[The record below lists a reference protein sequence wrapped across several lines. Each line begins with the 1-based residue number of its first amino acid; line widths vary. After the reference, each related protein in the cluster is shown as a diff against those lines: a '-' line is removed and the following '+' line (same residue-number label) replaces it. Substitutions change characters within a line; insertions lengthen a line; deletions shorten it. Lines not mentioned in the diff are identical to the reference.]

1 MYNIKKVELV
11 LRRVIIMR
19 FSNNY
24 ILILLGIAV
33 IVLMASCAIRS
44 THYRSSSVIQYLY
57 PDKQDYVE
65 VPGIPML
72 SLPLRV
78 GVAFIPENNIKSQ
91 ALTETDKMN
100 LMKEVSQHFKKYEF
114 VKSIELIPSAY
125 LRNEGGFAN
134 LDQVRTMYGIDVITL
149 LSYDQTQFTDEGLA
163 SITYW
168 TIIGAYIIPG
178 EKNDTHTMVDAT
190 VYDILS
196 RKMLFRAPGISHI
209 KSNATP
215 VNLTEQLRK
224 DSFESFKLASADLIK
239 NLDTQLQ
246 LFKEK
251 VKEAPDDYKITHRQ
265 GYTGGGSLDA
275 SFIII
280 LTLLGGYS
288 LWIKR
293 NRKH

>member
-1 MYNIKKVELV
+1 MNFWNIFK
-11 LRRVIIMR
+11 
-19 FSNNY
+19 
-24 ILILLGIAV
+24 LILLLIATIILTTGCGIQ
-33 IVLMASCAIRS
+33 
-44 THYRSSSVIQYLY
+44 TKQHRSSSVVQYLY
-57 PDKQDYVE
+57 PDRQNHVE
-65 VPGIPML
+65 VPGIPRL
-72 SLPLRV
+72 ALPLRV
-78 GVAFIPENNIKSQ
+78 GIAFVPENSVKSQ
-91 ALTETDKMN
+91 ALTETDKMD
-100 LMKEVSQHFKKYEF
+100 LMKEVSHHFKKYDF

-125 LRNEGGFAN
+125 LRNDGGFGN
-134 LDQVRTMYGIDVITL
+134 LDQIRTMYGIDVITL

-196 RKMLFRAPGISHI
+196 RKMLFRAPGTNHI

-215 VNLTEQLRK
+215 VNLTEKLRK
-224 DSFESFKLASADLIK
+224 DSLESFKVASSDLIK

-251 VKEAPDDYKITHRQ
+251 IKEAPEDYQITHRP

-275 SFIII
+275 SFIIL
-280 LTLLGGYS
+280 LTLLGGYG
-288 LWIKR
+288 LWTKKK
-293 NRKH
+293 RKH